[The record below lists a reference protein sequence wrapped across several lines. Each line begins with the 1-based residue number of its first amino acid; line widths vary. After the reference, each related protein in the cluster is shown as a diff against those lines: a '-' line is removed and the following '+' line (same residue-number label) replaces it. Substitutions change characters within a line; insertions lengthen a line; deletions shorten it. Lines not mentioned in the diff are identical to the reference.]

1 MEERLL
7 SLQAPPPDDVF
18 VPAPPQPA
26 RWWVLSLYGV
36 LSAVQSLLW
45 ISYSSVPALSQDFFS
60 TPPDTL
66 SLWLDWGPVAF
77 CLTVLPALWLL
88 HRSRAGLRVSIRLG
102 LTLCALSAALR
113 LVPAWLPR
121 SQRGSAASLAITHIA
136 QFLNGA
142 VAPLAVA
149 SPSYLSLV
157 WFADGERNLATAL
170 ANTSN
175 ALGRAVGF
183 FLGPLLVR
191 TAEDLPTLL
200 YVTFA
205 CAAVPCA
212 AAWAYLPAVP
222 ASPPSGA
229 AALEARRWGAGKGA
243 PTTVVAGGAVEA
255 EASLS
260 QLGLRGAL
268 AQARAACASPS
279 FLLASVGGGVVMA
292 FYGAW
297 SGVLTAALTPPQGPL
312 TDDQAGL
319 LGALV
324 TFAGI
329 AGGALAGWATDRPPL
344 RRALRGVLGALAVA
358 SALLFL
364 PLALALPPLSGVFGG
379 GNSGGSGAP
388 AWLSYPL
395 VVGLCTLGGA
405 LRGGMDPLYFEL
417 AAETAWEAG
426 AGADVSGAVLTF
438 VYHVLLCCVLSVP
451 AKQLLVV
458 VLPGMPLC
466 LALGALLL
474 FPVVVNYTRRAEL

>member
-1 MEERLL
+1 MLKEGLL
-7 SLQAPPPDDVF
+7 GSLQASALDV
-18 VPAPPQPA
+18 APPCPPAEPA
-26 RWWVLSLYGV
+26 RWWVLFLYSA

-45 ISYSSVPALSQDFFS
+45 ISYSSVPAASEAFFS
-60 TPPDTL
+60 TSQDTL
-66 SLWLDWGPVAF
+66 GLWLNYGPIAF
-77 CLTVLPALWLL
+77 CFTVLPALWLL

-102 LTLCALSAALR
+102 LTLCAFSAALR
-113 LVPAWLPR
+113 LLPAWLPA
-121 SQRGSAASLAITHIA
+121 SQRGSALSLAATHLA
-136 QFLNGA
+136 QFINGA

-157 WFADGERNLATAL
+157 WFPDSERNLATAL

-191 TAEDLPTLL
+191 AAGDLPTLL
-200 YVTFA
+200 YVTAA
-205 CAAVPCA
+205 CAAAPCA

-222 ASPPSGA
+222 AEPPSGA
-229 AALEARRWGAGKGA
+229 AALEARRWGAKA
-243 PTTVVAGGAVEA
+243 AAGGGGAAA
-255 EASLS
+255 EAAAPLS

-279 FLLASVGGGVVMA
+279 FLLSALGGGVVMA

-297 SGVLTAALTPPQGPL
+297 SGVLTAALTPPQGRL

-344 RRALRGVLGALAVA
+344 RRALGAVLAALAAGSAALFAPLAAAGVL
-358 SALLFL
+358 
-364 PLALALPPLSGVFGG
+364 SG
-379 GNSGGSGAP
+379 GAP
-388 AWLSYPL
+388 AWLSFPL
-395 VVGLCTLGGA
+395 VVALCTLGGA

-458 VLPGMPLC
+458 VLPGMPVC
-466 LALGALLL
+466 LVLAALLL
-474 FPVVVNYTRRAEL
+474 APVKVNYTRRAGE